1 MKAYY
6 TLPAIYKEPAV
17 YVPCNREIFL
27 LTIDCGDV
35 FLNTSV
41 LFTYVKISWVEVI
54 EIQLIT
60 VIKTHTQV
68 NDPYFLFSTLHR
80 NSFTF

>member
-27 LTIDCGDV
+27 LTIDCDDV
-35 FLNTSV
+35 F
-41 LFTYVKISWVEVI
+41 FKYVSLLRPGIYKLS
-54 EIQLIT
+54 IT
-60 VIKTHTQV
+60 LM
-68 NDPYFLFSTLHR
+68 NFLL
-80 NSFTF
+80 